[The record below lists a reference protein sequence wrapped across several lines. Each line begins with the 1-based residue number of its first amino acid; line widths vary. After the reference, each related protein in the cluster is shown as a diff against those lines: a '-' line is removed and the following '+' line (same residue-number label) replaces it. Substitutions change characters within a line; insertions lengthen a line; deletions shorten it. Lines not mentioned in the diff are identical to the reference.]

1 MRKDQRFDKMR
12 QRTRACNPRISST
25 QAQNIAINKHRAT
38 NKSNKVQH
46 TTMKQ
51 KYEELEMDSVMF
63 WSVLRTAT
71 AVVARGSSGP
81 L

>member
-1 MRKDQRFDKMR
+1 
-12 QRTRACNPRISST
+12 
-25 QAQNIAINKHRAT
+25 
-38 NKSNKVQH
+38 
-46 TTMKQ
+46 MKQ

-81 L
+81 LWQEFPKCSSERVP